1 MNPLTRA
8 ARANVRRITIE
19 NYLIA
24 AIAGTIIG
32 VMLALAI

>member
-8 ARANVRRITIE
+8 ARANVRITTIE

-24 AIAGTIIG
+24 IVAGLTLG
-32 VMLALAI
+32 TMLALSI